1 MTRRIIQLELVTR
14 QRVRFAREAGRRNH
28 RAVDAAR
35 AQHER
40 HPSVLAAAYRAGRLD
55 PRA

>member
-1 MTRRIIQLELVTR
+1 MTRRIIQLELVASR
-14 QRVRFAREAGRRNH
+14 RAKFARQAGKLNH
-28 RAVDAAR
+28 SAVDAAR

-40 HPSVLAAAYRAGRLD
+40 HPSVLAVAYRVGRPG